1 MESALGI
8 DTKSSLWNAEMAKE
22 HCNIFGYTRGYL
34 CLDNNCWR
42 YTPYAP
48 DDRDYYDV
56 KTGLLHVKEIP
67 VIVEHEQGFTTKK
80 KKQMYNQSYEYID
93 AIAD

>member
-8 DTKSSLWNAEMAKE
+8 DTKSSLWNIDMAKE

-42 YTPYAP
+42 YMTYPP
-48 DDRDYYDV
+48 DDRDYYTIS
-56 KTGLLHVKEIP
+56 TGVLHKYEIP
-67 VIVEHEQGFTTKK
+67 VISEVDMGFTTKK
-80 KKQMYNQSYEYID
+80 KQNYNKKILLNEEY
-93 AIAD
+93 